1 MSDGLTQAHLSFTVS
16 TPLGSDTLLLCS
28 LHGEERLSS
37 VFHFT
42 LEMLS
47 ADANLDPT
55 AVVGQPV
62 TVSLGLSDGTT
73 RYLNGVVGR
82 FVQAGSEGPWTTYY
96 AEMYP
101 WLWLLTMT
109 ADCRIFQNQT
119 VPQILETVFTD
130 LGFTAYRNAL
140 TATYAAREYCVQYN
154 ESAFAFVSRLME
166 DEGIFYFFEHTDTAH
181 TLVLA
186 DDVSA
191 FAPCAGL
198 PQGQARLASAA
209 LGRDDDAITA
219 CTLEHQV
226 TSTQYSMDDFNFTT
240 PATDL
245 LVNAGQTSSTR
256 KLYEYPGGFGKTAD
270 GETRAG
276 RRLQV
281 HEFPG
286 SLFCGESYCRA
297 FSAGA
302 TFQLTNH
309 ARADANQTYALYRVV
324 HSMTQQSY
332 ANTFEAFLS
341 TVPFRPARVTPR
353 PVVAGM
359 QTALVVGKSGE
370 EIWTDQYGRVIVQF
384 HWDQRGQRNENS
396 SCWLRV
402 AQGWAGKQW
411 GSMFIPRIDQEVLV
425 SFLEGDPDRPIITG
439 VVYNAQQ
446 TVPYALPTEQTK
458 STIKSNSSK
467 GGGGSNEIRFED
479 KKDAEEL
486 FIHAQKDMTTRV
498 EHVLMEA
505 VKSSRQAF
513 VMAGDATLD
522 EQVQE
527 ALTVEG
533 SRKVTIKGADKAE
546 THTNEGTFSHTVA
559 KTFELTVNGDS
570 LNITAA
576 GAITIK
582 GKSITLQTTG
592 GDLQLTSAANL
603 SAEASRA
610 LTNTAG
616 TSLTN
621 KANQSLTNDG
631 GMSLTNKASS
641 TQEVDGGTLLTM
653 KGAIVKIN

>member
-1 MSDGLTQAHLSFTVS
+1 
-16 TPLGSDTLLLCS
+16 
-28 LHGEERLSS
+28 
-37 VFHFT
+37 
-42 LEMLS
+42 
-47 ADANLDPT
+47 
-55 AVVGQPV
+55 
-62 TVSLGLSDGTT
+62 
-73 RYLNGVVGR
+73 
-82 FVQAGSEGPWTTYY
+82 
-96 AEMYP
+96 
-101 WLWLLTMT
+101 
-109 ADCRIFQNQT
+109 
-119 VPQILETVFTD
+119 
-130 LGFTAYRNAL
+130 
-140 TATYAAREYCVQYN
+140 
-154 ESAFAFVSRLME
+154 
-166 DEGIFYFFEHTDTAH
+166 
-181 TLVLA
+181 VLA

-191 FAPCAGL
+191 LAPCAGL

-209 LGRDDDAITA
+209 LVRDDDAITA

-226 TSTQYSMDDFNFTT
+226 TPGQYSMDDFNFTT

-245 LVNAGQTSSTR
+245 LVSAGQGSSR

-270 GETRAG
+270 GEARAS
-276 RRLQV
+276 RRLQA

-286 SLFCGESYCRA
+286 SLLCGESYCRA

-309 ARADANQTYALYRVV
+309 GRADANQTYALYRVV
-324 HSMTQQSY
+324 HSITQQSY
-332 ANTFEAFLS
+332 ANTFEAFPS

-353 PVVAGM
+353 PVIAGV

-370 EIWTDQYGRVIVQF
+370 EIWTDQYGRVVVQF
-384 HWDQRGQRNENS
+384 HWDQRGQNNENS

-411 GSMFIPRIDQEVLV
+411 GSVFIPRIDQEVLV

-446 TVPYALPTEQTK
+446 TVPYTLPTEQTK

-513 VMAGDATLD
+513 VMAGEPTLD
-522 EQVQE
+522 DQVQE

-570 LNITAA
+570 LTITAA

-592 GDLQLTSAANL
+592 GDLQLTSSANL
-603 SAEASRA
+603 SAEAARA

-621 KANQSLTNDG
+621 KASLSLTNDG
-631 GMSLTNKASS
+631 GVSLTNKASS
-641 TQEVDGGTLLTM
+641 TQEVDGGALLTM
-653 KGAIVKIN
+653 KGAIVKLN